1 MVAKYVRVLTERAI
15 NPSTNSIWAIQD
27 VPTLWRNKVK
37 TEILN
42 QGYDFDEDGTVI
54 KKEN

>member
-15 NPSTNSIWAIQD
+15 NPSTGSIWAIQD

-42 QGYDFDEDGTVI
+42 HGYDFDEDGTVI